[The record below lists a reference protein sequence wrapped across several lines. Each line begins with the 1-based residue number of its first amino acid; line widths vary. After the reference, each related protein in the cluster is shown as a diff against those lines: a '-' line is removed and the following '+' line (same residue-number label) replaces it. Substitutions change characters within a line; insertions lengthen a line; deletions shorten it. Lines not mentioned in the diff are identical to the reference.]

1 MMKTQYVAYRM
12 TGMFLMVR
20 RFRKTLLILLLLKM
34 LSFPKSKIAPS
45 ITSTIGVYPFI
56 WTLLGRQ
63 FIMFSIM
70 MRSEIHSVQVD
81 CSFTSTSLDIA
92 LA

>member
-1 MMKTQYVAYRM
+1 
-12 TGMFLMVR
+12 
-20 RFRKTLLILLLLKM
+20 
-34 LSFPKSKIAPS
+34 
-45 ITSTIGVYPFI
+45 
-56 WTLLGRQ
+56 
-63 FIMFSIM
+63 MFSIM